1 MSDDKRSLSFEGR
14 MDLVALQG
22 HVKALLAGLKAGAIY
37 VQSGQDVVGLHPQ
50 ATVTLE
56 LEARRKKNR
65 QSLRLEIKWEN
76 EPEPEPN
83 TAELTISDKEIEP
96 IFVEEEGA

>member
-1 MSDDKRSLSFEGR
+1 MSDEKKTVSFEGQ

-22 HVKALLAGLKAGAIY
+22 HLKSILAGLKAGAIY

-56 LEARRKKNR
+56 LEARRKKDK
-65 QSLRLEIKWEN
+65 QSLKFEIKWEN
-76 EPEPEPN
+76 EPEPEP
-83 TAELTISDKEIEP
+83 TTGALTISDKEIEP
-96 IFVEEEGA
+96 ILVEEEGA